1 MPLSEDEKR
10 ILRQIEQE
18 LRRDPDF
25 SRRGYQISRRRLVL
39 LVVGLLAG
47 LALTVFGLSV
57 SYWLS
62 FAAFLGVL
70 IIAVMLESEIRILG
84 RERLGSL
91 PVSAWLGA
99 GRRRDSAPDEPREPK

>member
-25 SRRGYQISRRRLVL
+25 SRRGYQISRRRLVV

-47 LALTVFGLSV
+47 LAVTVVGLIV
-57 SYWLS
+57 SFWLS
-62 FAAFLGVL
+62 FVAFVGTLVV
-70 IIAVMLESEIRILG
+70 AVMLESEVRILG

-99 GRRRDSAPDEPREPK
+99 GRRGDPERREPQ